1 MKHCAIVTILGCAL
15 FLGPV
20 MDSHAA
26 AAAPAAPAGGVPR
39 AQPANGGRVSIDFN
53 NVDLKVLIKFMSELT
68 GKNFILDQKV
78 EGTVTAYSPTPISVD
93 EAYQVFLSILEVNKF
108 RVVQAGSVYKILPD
122 ADAQVASTDEANSQT
137 TILPA
142 EVVTRVIPLRQ
153 SDAAELAKFLP
164 QLLGEQGKVSA
175 YAPSNTL
182 IVTTS
187 SGLMQKVLSVVNEV
201 DQGKNQPAF
210 QSFAMRN
217 ANAKAA
223 AEKVNRLLSARN
235 KNAEGLAQGRFAVV
249 EGDERTG
256 HVVALADPASMSFIS
271 STLQSFDLPT
281 SPGKGDMRILPL
293 KFASAE
299 DLAKVLTE
307 LTSAQSPR
315 TGSTSSST
323 SNTTEGQTER
333 TLISTVTV
341 VADKATNSLLI
352 AASPRDY
359 ETIADMVAKLDV
371 ERRQVYVEAMI
382 LEVSAETARSL
393 GVNWHAGAA
402 LGSNDYL
409 IFGGSRPGLSGGF
422 GTQGMGDTT
431 LITPPSGGSLG
442 VIAAPITFGG
452 ISFATLDVMANFMRT
467 DNRFKILAT
476 PQLMTL
482 DNEEATVVVAEN
494 IPFLTQTAVGQNA
507 NDRVIQSVDY
517 RDVGITLK
525 ILPQVSSNG
534 KIKLKVQQIVSR
546 VVSQGITS
554 QGQTLAM
561 PTTRRREVNTRV
573 MLDDGQTL
581 VIAGL
586 IAQDQYDNL
595 NAVPGLGDVPAL
607 GWLFK
612 AKDDKM
618 VDTNLLLFLTPKV
631 ILNRQDAQMLEV
643 TKRQALHRIETG
655 ATGISGPARMPM
667 RLMPPRLAPR
677 VTAVK
682 G

>member
-1 MKHCAIVTILGCAL
+1 MKQFGLAFGLVCAL
-15 FLGPV
+15 LLGVLPTEGL
-20 MDSHAA
+20 
-26 AAAPAAPAGGVPR
+26 AAPAPGTPT

-78 EGTVTAYSPTPISVD
+78 EGTVTAYSPTPISVE

-122 ADAQVASTDEANSQT
+122 ADAQVASTNEANT
-137 TILPA
+137 PIRLLPA
-142 EVVTRVIPLRQ
+142 EVMTRVIPLRQ
-153 SDAAELAKFLP
+153 SSAGELAKFLP
-164 QLLGEQGKVSA
+164 QMLGNQGTVSA
-175 YAPSNTL
+175 YAPNNTL

-187 SGLMQKVLSVVNEV
+187 AGLMQKVLSVVAEV
-201 DQGKNQPAF
+201 DQGKNQPKF
-210 QSFAMRN
+210 QSFGMKN
-217 ANAKAA
+217 ANAKVAA
-223 AEKVNRLLSARN
+223 DKLNRMITARN
-235 KNAEGLAQGRFAVV
+235 KSAEGQAQGRFAVV

-256 HVVALADPASMSFIS
+256 HVVALADPASMAFIAD
-271 STLQSFDLPT
+271 TLSSFDLPT
-281 SPGKGDMRILPL
+281 SPGKGDMQIIPL

-315 TGSTSSST
+315 TGTSSS
-323 SNTTEGQTER
+323 SSSSENTEGQTER
-333 TLISTVTV
+333 VLVSNVTV
-341 VADKATNSLLI
+341 VADKASNSLLV
-352 AASPRDY
+352 AASPRDFD
-359 ETIADMVAKLDV
+359 TIRTMVTRLDV

-382 LEVSAETARSL
+382 MEVSTETARSL
-393 GVNWHAGAA
+393 GINWHAGGT
-402 LGSNDYL
+402 LDGNYL
-409 IFGGSRPGLSGGF
+409 IFGGSRPGLSGSF
-422 GTQGMGDTT
+422 GASTLGDTT

-442 VIAAPITFGG
+442 ILSAPITFGG
-452 ISFATLDVMANFMRT
+452 ISFATLDVLANFMRT
-467 DNRFKILAT
+467 DNRFRILAT

-494 IPFLTQTAVGQNA
+494 IPFLTQSAMGQA
-507 NDRVIQSVDY
+507 ATDRVVQSVDY

-546 VVSQGITS
+546 VVSQGVIS

-573 MLDDGQTL
+573 MLEDGQTL

-612 AKDDKM
+612 AKEDKS
-618 VDTNLLLFLTPKV
+618 VDTNLLLFLTPRV
-631 ILNRQDAQMLEV
+631 ILNRQDAQSLEV
-643 TKRQALHRIETG
+643 VKRQQLHRIETG
-655 ATGISGPARMPM
+655 ADGNLGPASQPM
-667 RLMPPRLAPR
+667 RLLPPRLAPR
-677 VTAVK
+677 LTSAR